1 MTPSRTLRRVARRS
15 PGAVPAA
22 CSGGV
27 LSLALVLALGASG
40 CQSLNPGPA
49 KNTPARSQPSTGNA
63 PQNAA
68 KTDFHKEASHEQ
80 GFNVHVE
87 LARVFESQGNFE
99 AAVAEYQKAVDI
111 GAMKGSSYANA
122 RLGPAPRALAE
133 RRMAGAFDR
142 LGRFAQAEVHY
153 RKALDLAPKDP
164 KVWNDIGYSY
174 YLQSRHAD
182 AERAL
187 KTAASFDP
195 NNPRIQ
201 TNLGMALAAAG
212 KTDLAL
218 ASLSRAGGP
227 AVGRANL
234 GFILAAQGK
243 TAEAKRSYEAALALQ
258 PQLTPARRAL
268 EQLALETQRASATA
282 VASAVVPAATRKP
295 GVFPAPLPP
304 LPSLSVQ
311 GVTPTAVHVSDRT
324 PVPARRLDAQVA
336 LTSATLATP
345 GLPPTPAPP
354 IPTTLPGMPEAPAR
368 E

>member
-1 MTPSRTLRRVARRS
+1 MRPSRTLSRAVSRGR
-15 PGAVPAA
+15 GAATGHWA
-22 CSGGV
+22 GRV
-27 LSLALVLALGASG
+27 LSLALVLTLAAGG
-40 CQSLNPGPA
+40 CQSMNPVPA
-49 KNTPARSQPSTGNA
+49 KNTPARAQPSGGNA
-63 PQNAA
+63 PESAA

-99 AAVAEYQKAVDI
+99 AAVAEYQKAINI
-111 GAMKGSSYANA
+111 GDRKGSSHASA
-122 RLGPAPRALAE
+122 RLGPGPRSLAE

-164 KVWNDIGYSY
+164 KVWNDVGYSY

-182 AERAL
+182 AERAF
-187 KTAASFDP
+187 KTAVSFDP

-212 KTDLAL
+212 KTDQAL
-218 ASLSRAGGP
+218 AALSRAGGP

-268 EQLALETQRASATA
+268 EQLALETQRASVTA
-282 VASAVVPAATRKP
+282 VASAVVPAATAKP
-295 GVFPAPLPP
+295 SIFRAPLPP
-304 LPSLSVQ
+304 LPPPAVQ
-311 GVTPTAVHVSDRT
+311 VSAATPA
-324 PVPARRLDAQVA
+324 PARRGDGQVA
-336 LTSATLATP
+336 WTSATLAQP
-345 GLPPTPAPP
+345 GSAAAPATTAPAPP
-354 IPTTLPGMPEAPAR
+354 IPTTLPGMPAAPAR